1 MSRTAH
7 ATCGDRDAV
16 STGSTDFRHDVLT
29 AQAGVLASLAMSGVA
44 FIGAITKL
52 APARRSHTYAIA
64 VTLILAVSACSSPG
78 VEEDPTNAPT
88 TPSPTADATS
98 PPTQSFEA
106 ETTPAPTLQ
115 ATATPGETDP
125 FAETD
130 TCSNADEG
138 WTVEFPESWWTNTA
152 FTHSSGEEVPACWM
166 FSVDE
171 FDATD
176 GRNPNQPA
184 SGAELYLRLVPPPG
198 MVGVSGEIAS
208 EDDVT
213 VDGFEARRV
222 DWRGTESDTTE
233 MGEDDRLLQYVV
245 ELPDGVEFMA
255 FADSTRTSDYDHA
268 VEVLDGMMERIDL
281 GDR

>member
-7 ATCGDRDAV
+7 ATCGHRDAV
-16 STGSTDFRHDVLT
+16 SPGSTDFRHDVLT
-29 AQAGVLASLAMSGVA
+29 ARAGGARLARHADVA
-44 FIGAITKL
+44 FRGAIIKL
-52 APARRSHTYAIA
+52 ARARPSHTYAVA
-64 VTLILAVSACSSPG
+64 ATLILAMSACSSPG
-78 VEEDPTNAPT
+78 VDDLTSAPT
-88 TPSPTADATS
+88 TPSPTADVTS
-98 PPTQSFEA
+98 PPTASPEA
-106 ETTPAPTLQ
+106 ETTPTPTLQ
-115 ATATPGETDP
+115 ASATPAETDP
-125 FAETD
+125 FAEMD

-166 FSVDE
+166 FSADE

-176 GRNPNQPA
+176 GRNSNNPA
-184 SGAELYLRLVPPPG
+184 SGAEVYLRRVPPPG

-222 DWRGTESDTTE
+222 EWRGTDSDAT
-233 MGEDDRLLQYVV
+233 MDEDERLLQYVV
-245 ELPDGVEFMA
+245 ELPNGVEFMA
-255 FADSTRTSDYDHA
+255 FADSSRTSDYDHA

>member
-16 STGSTDFRHDVLT
+16 STGSTGFRHHVLT

-52 APARRSHTYAIA
+52 ASARRSHTYAIA
-64 VTLILAVSACSSPG
+64 ATLILAVSACSSPS
-78 VEEDPTNAPT
+78 VEEDPTTAPT
-88 TPSPTADATS
+88 TPSPTADVTS
-98 PPTQSFEA
+98 PPTPSPEA
-106 ETTPAPTLQ
+106 ETTPTPLP
-115 ATATPGETDP
+115 ATATPAETDP

-138 WTVEFPESWWTNTA
+138 WTIEFPESWWTNTA

-166 FSVDE
+166 FSADE
-171 FDATD
+171 FDPTD
-176 GRNPNQPA
+176 GRNSNNPA
-184 SGAELYLRLVPPPG
+184 AGAEVYLRLVPPPG

-222 DWRGTESDTTE
+222 EWRGTESDAT
-233 MGEDDRLLQYVV
+233 MDEDDRLLQYVV
-245 ELPDGVEFMA
+245 ELPNGVEFMA